1 MRRLFWVAVGATGA
15 VLVAGRLRRAA
26 RRYTPEGLAE
36 QVDEAGRRASSSV
49 REALDRFGSARR
61 EREAELVGTLL
72 VTPEEGD
79 PGAVFGRGRHS
90 GGTGRRAAGATRA
103 ETDRA
108 DTTSPEAT
116 RGAPGTTARHA
127 AGPPGRVDLD
137 EPLNDF

>member
-15 VLVAGRLRRAA
+15 VLVVGRVRRAA

-36 QVDEAGRRASSSV
+36 QVDKAGRRASSTL
-49 REALDRFGSARR
+49 REAVGRFGAARR
-61 EREAELVGTLL
+61 EREQELVSTLL

-79 PGAVFGRGRHS
+79 ASAVFGRGRHAAS
-90 GGTGRRAAGATRA
+90 PDRPGDAGARRDADRPGEAEHPDAAGRRR
-103 ETDRA
+103 
-108 DTTSPEAT
+108 
-116 RGAPGTTARHA
+116 

>member
-15 VLVAGRLRRAA
+15 VLVADRLRRAA

-36 QVDEAGRRASSSV
+36 QMDEVGRRASSSL

-61 EREAELVGTLL
+61 EREQELVDTLL
-72 VTPEEGD
+72 VTPDKGD
-79 PGAVFGRGRHS
+79 AGAVLGRARPS
-90 GGTGRRAAGATRA
+90 RSTERDGTGPADDGAASA
-103 ETDRA
+103 EVPR
-108 DTTSPEAT
+108 
-116 RGAPGTTARHA
+116 RGAPGTTTRA